1 MFFFEVY
8 FHDIV
13 KYDLINTFFCQN
25 IAKIPKLKKIILNF
39 GYQKSNFKYL
49 ITSLLALE
57 FVSSKKGKITKS
69 KHINVFLKIKKGNP
83 VGCKVVLKKSAMNFF
98 YIKLKTSIFPKT
110 KQSKTLQGPQ
120 DLNLVKSVSFQI
132 KNPLLFTELENQF
145 QFFKDVPQLDVTLL
159 TSSNSQKELFFLLK
173 SVKFFL

>member
-1 MFFFEVY
+1 
-8 FHDIV
+8 
-13 KYDLINTFFCQN
+13 
-25 IAKIPKLKKIILNF
+25 
-39 GYQKSNFKYL
+39 
-49 ITSLLALE
+49 
-57 FVSSKKGKITKS
+57 
-69 KHINVFLKIKKGNP
+69 
-83 VGCKVVLKKSAMNFF
+83 MNFF
-98 YIKLKTSIFPKT
+98 YIKLKTSLFPKT